1 MMDPHFQMTY
11 NEAASGQS
19 DSGHGEALRLY
30 DQLGL
35 IVNRALLADECQRLT
50 EWALIGPVQ
59 RAALESF
66 AERLLAA
73 ERERG

>member
-30 DQLGL
+30 DQQHQ
-35 IVNRALLADECQRLT
+35 NE
-50 EWALIGPVQ
+50 
-59 RAALESF
+59 AACGGS
-66 AERLLAA
+66 A
-73 ERERG
+73 